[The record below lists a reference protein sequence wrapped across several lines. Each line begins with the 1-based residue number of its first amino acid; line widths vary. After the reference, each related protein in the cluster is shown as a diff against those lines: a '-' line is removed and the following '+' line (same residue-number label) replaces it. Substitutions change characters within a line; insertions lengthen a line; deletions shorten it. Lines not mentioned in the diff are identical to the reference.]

1 MLAFAALKGLTL
13 DRRNLT
19 KRWVSWGK
27 EPQQDSDL
35 PDEVIMEIARTDGA
49 RAYRLSEGPEN
60 TVVVQCRVYP
70 NVGFVRGTTE
80 GKDWRSDILKGM
92 GYSDAN
98 FVRYVRE
105 VNEFLADHP
114 QVDTLIGH
122 SLGFGVVLNV
132 VEDKP
137 HIRIVGLDGAMILGP
152 NNVTST
158 KSRNINTDSQF
169 DRLLDP
175 FGPREK
181 RHDPRKY
188 FDSSLDASDR
198 VGHQSWNAP
207 YHKRFK
213 GAVDMQHIKRTG
225 YYSGKISYKSSHVG
239 GAMDRVDVGK
249 VGVF

>member
-1 MLAFAALKGLTL
+1 MLAFAAVKGLTL
-13 DRRNLT
+13 DRRNLI
-19 KRWVSWGK
+19 KRWKSWGK

-35 PDEVIMEIARTDGA
+35 TDSQIMDIAETDGE

-60 TVVVQCRVYP
+60 TIVVQCEKYP

-80 GKDWRSDILKGM
+80 GKDWKSDILKGM
-92 GYSDAN
+92 GYGDAN
-98 FVRYVRE
+98 FKKYVRE
-105 VNEFLADHP
+105 VNMFLADHP
-114 QVDTLIGH
+114 QIDTLIGH

-198 VGHQSWNAP
+198 VGHQAWNAP
-207 YHKRFK
+207 YHKKFVGDISR
-213 GAVDMQHIKRTG
+213 QQEKRTG
-225 YYSGKISYKSSHVG
+225 YYSGKISYKSSHVT
-239 GAMDRVDVGK
+239 MDRLDTEKLGI
-249 VGVF
+249 F

>member
-1 MLAFAALKGLTL
+1 MLAFAGLKGLTL

-35 PDEVIMEIARTDGA
+35 PDEVIMEIARTDGE
-49 RAYRLSEGPEN
+49 RAYAMAKNPEN
-60 TVVVQCRVYP
+60 TVVVQCRIYP
-70 NVGFVRGTTE
+70 NVGFVRGTDS
-80 GKDWRSDILKGM
+80 GKDWKSDILQGM
-92 GYSDAN
+92 GYKDAN

-105 VNEFLADHP
+105 VNEFLFDHP

-122 SLGFGVVLNV
+122 SLGFGVVLNA

-152 NNVTST
+152 DNVTST
-158 KSRNINTDSQF
+158 KSRNINTDGQF
-169 DRLLDP
+169 DRFLG
-175 FGPREK
+175 FGPNEMS
-181 RHDPRKY
+181 HNPRKY

-198 VGHQSWNAP
+198 VGHQAWNAP
-207 YHKRFK
+207 YQKKFR
-213 GAVDMQHIKRTG
+213 GIVDKQHIKRTG
-225 YYSGKISYKSSHVG
+225 YYSGRISYQSSHVG

-249 VGVF
+249 VGIF

>member
-1 MLAFAALKGLTL
+1 MLAFAGLKGLTL
-13 DRRNLT
+13 DRRNLI
-19 KRWVSWGK
+19 KRWKSWGK

-35 PDEVIMEIARTDGA
+35 TDSQIMEIAVTDGE

-60 TVVVQCRVYP
+60 TIVVQCEKYP

-80 GKDWRSDILKGM
+80 GKDWKSDILKGM
-92 GYSDAN
+92 GYGDAN

-105 VNEFLADHP
+105 VNEFLFDHP

-158 KSRNINTDSQF
+158 KSRNINTDGQF
-169 DRLLDP
+169 DRFLG
-175 FGPREK
+175 FGPNEMS
-181 RHDPRKY
+181 HNPRKY

-198 VGHQSWNAP
+198 VGHQAWNAP
-207 YHKRFK
+207 YHKKFR
-213 GAVDMQHIKRTG
+213 GDVGRQQEKRTG
-225 YYSGKISYKSSHVG
+225 YYSGKISYKSSHVT
-239 GAMDRVDVGK
+239 MDRLDTEKLGI
-249 VGVF
+249 F